1 MSDRAAE
8 GLERRARP
16 LLAEAGAETAAAAA
30 AVLEL
35 ESSLGQVELLVQG
48 WRCLVYPVVEL
59 WRGTRHGPVAC
70 LCCQLP

>member
-1 MSDRAAE
+1 MSERVAA

-30 AVLEL
+30 AVLGP

-48 WRCLVYPVVEL
+48 WRCLVCPVVEF

-70 LCCQLP
+70 LCCQFL

>member
-1 MSDRAAE
+1 MSDRVAA
-8 GLERRARP
+8 GPERRARP

-30 AVLEL
+30 AVLGP

-48 WRCLVYPVVEL
+48 WRCLVCPVVEF